1 MSTRDPLNTMIVI
14 VEIVD
19 MNDVVNP
26 PNIRAQR
33 AETRIRA
40 AKLTR
45 LQSDCV
51 YNVINNPKHCNVYV
65 YIKTERC

>member
-1 MSTRDPLNTMIVI
+1 MIVT

-19 MNDVVNP
+19 MNDVEYN
-26 PNIRAQR
+26 NIRAQR
-33 AETRIRA
+33 DTRA

-51 YNVINNPKHCNVYV
+51 YNVINNTNTV
-65 YIKTERC
+65 I